1 MEKAPAGPLPR
12 SRDSK
17 SFTADRDPAR
27 GGKLARAIALLRFSP
42 PRSESSGPSAAETR
56 AKGRLPQ
63 PAAIRLAHWIN
74 IPLLVI
80 MAGSGLQILAA
91 YPALGPRGGQY
102 GWYPFQNQAPP
113 SWLRFGGWLA
123 GARHWH
129 FAIAWFL
136 ILNGAIYLIYMV
148 ASGEW
153 RRRIFIPTRDTS
165 NALAMFAY
173 YLRIRRTPPSQDFY
187 NGLQRLA
194 YSSAILFGVV
204 VVLSGLAIYKP
215 VQLYWITAA
224 FGGYDV
230 ARVVHLSCL
239 VLLASFTAM
248 HLVLVALHPRTLVT
262 MVTGGQRG

>member
-1 MEKAPAGPLPR
+1 MDAHPL
-12 SRDSK
+12 K
-17 SFTADRDPAR
+17 DRMPAR
-27 GGKLARAIALLRFSP
+27 ATTLLRVSP
-42 PRSESSGPSAAETR
+42 PWIESTDSPLAKRSHTPRR
-56 AKGRLPQ
+56 AQ

-80 MAGSGLQILAA
+80 MAGSGLQILSA
-91 YPALGPRGGQY
+91 YPALGPRGAQY
-102 GWYPFQNQAPP
+102 SWYPFQNMAPP

-136 ILNGAIYLIYMV
+136 ILNGVIYLIYMI

-153 RRRIFIPTRDTS
+153 RRRVFIPTRDAS

-173 YLRIRRTPPSQDFY
+173 YVRVRKTPPPEDFY
-187 NGLQRLA
+187 NGLQRMA
-194 YSSAILFGVV
+194 YTSAILFGIVV
-204 VVLSGLAIYKP
+204 VMSGLAIYKP

-239 VLLASFTAM
+239 VLLALFTVM
-248 HLVLVALHPRTLVT
+248 HLVLVVLHPRTIVT
-262 MVTGGQRG
+262 MVTGGPRG

>member
-1 MEKAPAGPLPR
+1 MKGEKAATRVTTPLRTLPW
-12 SRDSK
+12 
-17 SFTADRDPAR
+17 
-27 GGKLARAIALLRFSP
+27 SP
-42 PRSESSGPSAAETR
+42 SSESPAADNR
-56 AKGRLPQ
+56 RKGRRAQ

-80 MAGSGLQILAA
+80 MAGSGLQIFAA
-91 YPALGPRGGQY
+91 YPALGPRGAQY
-102 GWYPFQNQAPP
+102 GWYPFQNDAPP

-129 FAIAWFL
+129 FAVAWFL
-136 ILNGAIYLIYMV
+136 ILNGAIYLIYMI

-153 RRRIFIPTRDTS
+153 RRRVFIPTRDTS
-165 NALAMFAY
+165 NALAMFGY
-173 YLRIRRTPPSQDFY
+173 YLRVRSIPPPEDFY

-215 VQLYWITAA
+215 VQLHWITAA

-239 VLLASFTAM
+239 LLLASFTAM
-248 HLVLVALHPRTLVT
+248 HLVLVALHPRTIVT
-262 MVTGGQRG
+262 MVSGGPRG

>member
-1 MEKAPAGPLPR
+1 MDVHLEK
-12 SRDSK
+12 SRK
-17 SFTADRDPAR
+17 PAR
-27 GGKLARAIALLRFSP
+27 VTTPLRFSP
-42 PRSESSGPSAAETR
+42 PWTESPDSSRVENRRIGRR
-56 AKGRLPQ
+56 AQ

-91 YPALGPRGGQY
+91 YPALGPRGALY
-102 GWYPFQNQAPP
+102 SWYPFQNDAPP

-136 ILNGAIYLIYMV
+136 IINGIIYLIYMV

-153 RRRIFIPTRDTS
+153 RRRVFIPTRDTS

-173 YLRIRRTPPSQDFY
+173 YLRIRKTPPPEDFY
-187 NGLQRLA
+187 NGLQRMA
-194 YSSAILFGVV
+194 YTSAILFAVV
-204 VVLSGLAIYKP
+204 VVFSGLAIYKP

-239 VLLASFTAM
+239 VLLAVFTVM
-248 HLVLVALHPRTLVT
+248 HLVLVALHPRTIVT